1 MEVKPKILIVDDKI
15 QNLISLE
22 VQLEDMNVDFVR
34 ALSGQEALEKTLN
47 TDFALAL
54 LDVQIPEIFAVKLK
68 CF

>member
-1 MEVKPKILIVDDKI
+1 MEVKPKILIVGDKI